1 MIDMNRLP
9 VTIAD
14 IHQASHRLEKYARVT
29 PLIRSYYLSSVA
41 DGEVYLKLENMQLT
55 GSFKFRGAYNH
66 IVQLT
71 DEEKAR
77 GVIACSAGNHA
88 QGVAL
93 SCKLLGVK
101 ATIVMPE
108 TAPKAKVEATRGY
121 GAEVILAGSYFDEAK
136 KKCEEIAKES
146 GLIFIPP
153 YDDDKVVAGQGT
165 IGLEILNQL
174 WDVDNIIVPV
184 GGGGLISGLAIAV
197 KTFNP
202 NIKVIGVQAEKI
214 HGMYSSYQAKK
225 ITEHRDGST
234 IADGCAVAVPGN
246 LTFGITTQLVDDMV
260 LVTEEEIH
268 SAMKDLIQRAKIVC
282 EGSGAMPTAAI
293 VSGKI
298 APEILKGKKTV
309 ALVSGGNIDL
319 SKIEEVVDHFLHQ
332 PE

>member
-1 MIDMNRLP
+1 MTVDMNRLP
-9 VTIAD
+9 VTMAD
-14 IHQASHRLEKYARVT
+14 IHRASHRLEKYARVT
-29 PLIRSYYLSSVA
+29 PLIQSYYMSSVV

-66 IVQLT
+66 IAQLT
-71 DEEKAR
+71 EEEKKR

-108 TAPKAKVEATRGY
+108 TAPKAKVEATKGY

-136 KKCEEIAKES
+136 KKCEEIASES

-184 GGGGLISGLAIAV
+184 GGGGLIAGLAIAV

-202 NIKVIGVQAEKI
+202 NIKVIGVQAENI
-214 HGMYSSYQAKK
+214 HGMTASYRAKK
-225 ITEHRDGST
+225 ITEHREDST

-246 LTFGITTQLVDDMV
+246 LTFGIATQLVDDMV
-260 LVTEEEIH
+260 LVSEEEIH

-293 VSGKI
+293 LSGKI
-298 APEILKGKKTV
+298 DPEILKGKKTV

-332 PE
+332 P